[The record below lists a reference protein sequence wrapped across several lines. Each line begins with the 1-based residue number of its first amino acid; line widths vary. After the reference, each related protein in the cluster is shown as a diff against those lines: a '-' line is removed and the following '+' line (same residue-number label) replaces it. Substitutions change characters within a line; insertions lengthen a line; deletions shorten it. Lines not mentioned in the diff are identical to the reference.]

1 MMATKMAYDR
11 NMAELQREVEA
22 ARRVGRPNHA
32 LEAEVK
38 RLTDAV
44 DRALDARWR
53 GSRNAH
59 ALEAEVKL
67 LIETAKKV
75 HFRRGGGKRRTT
87 RKSR

>member
-22 ARRVGRPNHA
+22 ARRAGRPNHA
-32 LEAEVK
+32 LEDVVK
-38 RLTDAV
+38 RLTEAV
-44 DRALDARWR
+44 HRALVERMR
-53 GSRNAH
+53 GSHNARD
-59 ALEAEVKL
+59 LEAEVKL